1 MEERRV
7 RKGKDVRLGTL
18 LARYVLIVAALLII
32 SFIAFYK
39 AIVYFYTGGRWRNA
53 NQSENEAMAWANESA
68 ETGYFNR
75 DTIPEDVDVIIDDA
89 DGDEVF
95 RIICNPEYED
105 YLNSF
110 REAIKKGDAPVA
122 RARQEFF
129 RQITTTHETAYVHY
143 SVTAENEGL
152 LSIAIIFVGVLDVL
166 IPTIFLIRRIRKS
179 ISSVSE
185 YAKQITAE
193 NLSGE
198 PVRSGIREMNEI
210 VDAVD
215 FMKENLVKS
224 MEDKW
229 ADEQKKRDE
238 KAQIAHD
245 LKTPLTIIRGNA
257 DLLLENCH
265 NDDDREAIETIIKNS
280 ERIAQSV
287 LDILE

>member
-1 MEERRV
+1 MEERKVKV
-7 RKGKDVRLGTL
+7 RKDSKLVAI
-18 LARYVLIVAALLII
+18 LARYVLIVAVLLII
-32 SFIAFYK
+32 SFLAFYRT
-39 AIVYFYTGGRWRNA
+39 IIYFYSGGRWRVA
-53 NQSENEAMAWANESA
+53 SQTENETMAWAEGSKD
-68 ETGYFNR
+68 TGYFDR
-75 DTIPEDVDVIIDDA
+75 DTIPEDVDVIIDDEN
-89 DGDEVF
+89 GNEVF
-95 RIICNPEYED
+95 RLICNPENED
-105 YLNSF
+105 FLDAF
-110 REAIKKGDAPVA
+110 RQAIKKGDAPIA
-122 RARQEFF
+122 RQRQEFYKA
-129 RQITTTHETAYVHY
+129 ITTGHETAYVHY
-143 SVTAENEGL
+143 SMAAENEDIL
-152 LSIAIIFVGVLDVL
+152 LLIFVFVCTLDVL
-166 IPTIFLIRRIRKS
+166 IPTILLIRRIRKS
-179 ISSVSE
+179 IRSVSE
-185 YAKQITAE
+185 YARQINAE